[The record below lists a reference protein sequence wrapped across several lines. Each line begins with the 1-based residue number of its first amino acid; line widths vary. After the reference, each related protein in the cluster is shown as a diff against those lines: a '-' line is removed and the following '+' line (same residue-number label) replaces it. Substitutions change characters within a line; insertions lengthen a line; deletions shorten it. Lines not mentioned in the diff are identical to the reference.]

1 MDLKISIDEVNLEV
15 SISDETFKK
24 FAATLAINAESM
36 GTVLERMMLEY
47 VEKNSTAP
55 VDTTVLTKKLLEKF
69 SKRNVGQLANR
80 VLRKLLEKGV
90 VNETSEIELLQV
102 ASGARTAKNLQIQ
115 RGFYVSEN
123 FRLSFPLL
131 ITEEH
136 KQYDTGN
143 NFFAAPLKINGNEYY
158 LCSQWVQNLHREK
171 LEAWIL
177 KRLPPWLDA
186 VDDQKRNEIINWIN
200 NEV

>member
-1 MDLKISIDEVNLEV
+1 MELKISIDEVELEV

-47 VEKNSTAP
+47 VERSTTI
-55 VDTTVLTKKLLEKF
+55 DTVALTEKLLEKF
-69 SKRNVGQLANR
+69 EKENVGQLAKI

-90 VNETSEIELLQV
+90 ANETSEIELLQRT
-102 ASGARTAKNLQIQ
+102 SGDVTAKKLHIE
-115 RGFYVSEN
+115 RGFYVRDN
-123 FRLSFPLL
+123 FGLSFPLL

-136 KQYDTGN
+136 KQHDTGN
-143 NFFAAPLKINGNEYY
+143 NFYVKPLKINGNEYY
-158 LCSQWVQNLHREK
+158 LCSQWVQKLHREK
-171 LEAWIL
+171 LETWIR
-177 KRLPPWLDA
+177 KRLPPWLA
-186 VDDQKRNEIINWIN
+186 STDDQKRNEIINWIN